1 MFSMTSIMDP
11 VFAPLLRLPPVAA
24 IAIISLIISVLISIV
39 YKFFTDQKKM
49 HALKDELKDM
59 QKEFKKHKDNPSK
72 LKSLNSRMMQVNM
85 DYMSHSFKAMMI
97 TLIPVII
104 MFSWLNAHLAYMP
117 IEPDQAF
124 TTTMVFKGNNINGM
138 AAIDVPEGVEI
149 LGDKEVEVNDGKA
162 HWVLKGK
169 TGEYRLE
176 YTYDNQVFERDVLIS
191 PELEYAPV
199 RQPINKDSVKEI
211 RIDNQPSK
219 PLQIGS
225 IKLSVIWTYVLFS
238 LVFSMVTRKAF
249 GLA

>member
-1 MFSMTSIMDP
+1 
-11 VFAPLLRLPPVAA
+11 
-24 IAIISLIISVLISIV
+24 
-39 YKFFTDQKKM
+39 
-49 HALKDELKDM
+49 
-59 QKEFKKHKDNPSK
+59 
-72 LKSLNSRMMQVNM
+72 
-85 DYMSHSFKAMMI
+85 
-97 TLIPVII
+97 
-104 MFSWLNAHLAYMP
+104 
-117 IEPDQAF
+117 
-124 TTTMVFKGNNINGM
+124 

-225 IKLSVIWTYVLFS
+225 IKLSVIWTYV
-238 LVFSMVTRKAF
+238 
-249 GLA
+249 